1 MDLDRIWEV
10 CDELRSSSSN
20 DEQPD
25 QYAEFFCVCGG
36 RKSFNIQN
44 LPGGTSYSFPV
55 CEDCGRVDDH
65 FLSDEPEWT
74 SGADEG
80 PDPSR
85 VGAPTNLDHFSA
97 AWNSGT
103 IMKVQNGGSGALKR
117 LARIDRNHSMN
128 HRDRSL
134 FHAYADLDRIGQT
147 VLGLPPTVMY
157 AVKIKYRKFNENVLT
172 RGAVRNGIK
181 ANCIFQ
187 ACREHNISRTTQEIA
202 DAFGIP
208 QRDLSRTFDI
218 FQEQIPETEVHVTI
232 SADLIARFFTQVK
245 CVPEAECGRVRM
257 KIKNTCIALNENIDL
272 MGRTP
277 KAIACAVMFV
287 VLTRLNYQISKPE
300 ICRICDV
307 SGPTLNKIENIVR
320 AAILKQEA
328 CQV

>member
-1 MDLDRIWEV
+1 MTQSAQMDLDQIWEV
-10 CDELRSSSSN
+10 FDTLRGSSAGDEPR
-20 DEQPD
+20 D
-25 QYAEFFCVCGG
+25 QYAEFFCICGG
-36 RKSFNIQN
+36 RKSFNIEN
-44 LPGGTSYSFPV
+44 LPSGTMYSLPV
-55 CEDCGRVDDH
+55 CEECGRVDDQ
-65 FLSDEPEWT
+65 FISDEPEWT

-117 LARIDRNHSMN
+117 LARIDRNNSMN

-218 FQEQIPETEVHVTI
+218 YQEQIPETEVHVTTP
-232 SADLIARFFTQVK
+232 SDLIPRFFTQVN
-245 CVPEAECGRVRM
+245 CVPEADCGRVRM
-257 KIKNTCIALNENIDL
+257 KIKNTCTMLNDNVDL

-287 VLTRLNYQISKPE
+287 CLLYTSPSPTRPY
-300 ICRICDV
+300 
-307 SGPTLNKIENIVR
+307 
-320 AAILKQEA
+320 
-328 CQV
+328 

>member
-1 MDLDRIWEV
+1 MDLDQIWEI
-10 CDELRSSSSN
+10 CDTLRGSAA
-20 DEQPD
+20 EEPHVP
-25 QYAEFFCVCGG
+25 YAEFFCICGG
-36 RKSFNIQN
+36 RKSFNIEN
-44 LPGGTSYSFPV
+44 LPSGTMYSLPV
-55 CEDCGRVDDH
+55 CEECGRVDDE
-65 FLSDEPEWT
+65 FISDEPEWT

-218 FQEQIPETEVHVTI
+218 FQEQIPETEVHVTTP
-232 SADLIARFFTQVK
+232 ADLIARFFTQVT

-257 KIKNTCIALNENIDL
+257 KIKNTCTTLNDNVDL

-287 VLTRLNYQISKPE
+287 ILTRLNYKITKPE
-300 ICRICDV
+300 ICKICDV

-320 AAILKQEA
+320 AAILKQET
-328 CQV
+328 